1 MAQVYHRLR
10 LKATH
15 SLWIQKKKN
24 RPTIP
29 DAGMTPSPEGNA
41 RSALSQGSSGT
52 IIPKDGQ
59 EFNPENSG
67 QIDEPAAVEPGRS
80 DALGVPEQDA
90 AMGAKEAP
98 LTVGRRMTEAERAEL
113 EALHAREDSLTREEE
128 ARYRELL
135 SRRIEEALYWGGTE
149 P

>member
-1 MAQVYHRLR
+1 MD
-10 LKATH
+10 T
-15 SLWIQKKKN
+15 KKKN
-24 RPTIP
+24 PLVTTS
-29 DAGMTPSPEGNA
+29 DAGVSTDPAHNAQSVPPS
-41 RSALSQGSSGT
+41 GSSGT
-52 IIPKDGQ
+52 IISKDGR
-59 EFNPENSG
+59 EVNPENSG

-90 AMGAKEAP
+90 AMGAKEAL